1 MGQFGEVYLA
11 LQAVKPGSGED
22 GGDSWR
28 RAVKMLR
35 NSATTADKTE
45 FLREAETMLT
55 FDHPNLVRLIG
66 VAVQQ
71 RPWLTVIEYMSV
83 SGS

>member
-11 LQAVKPGSGED
+11 DQIVKEGQ
-22 GGDSWR
+22 GDNGTNAIR

-45 FLREAETMLT
+45 FLREAETMLE
-55 FDHPNLVRLIG
+55 FDHPNLVRLVG

-71 RPWLTVIEYMSV
+71 RPWLTVIEYMEV
-83 SGS
+83 AN